1 MRTFALIFILILTS
15 TLYAQNNTIVLDGTV
30 QDDKNRSISNATII
44 ISSKNDSPTDY
55 FCKAAMST
63 LRRFQHSFAA
73 APIAVLSL
81 FVTVQSQAK
90 FHKTGGKC
98 LHF

>member
-44 ISSKNDSPTDY
+44 ISSKTTARPHFRQY
-55 FCKAAMST
+55 PIKKAN
-63 LRRFQHSFAA
+63 LR
-73 APIAVLSL
+73 
-81 FVTVQSQAK
+81 
-90 FHKTGGKC
+90 
-98 LHF
+98 

>member
-44 ISSKNDSPTDY
+44 ISSKNDS
-55 FCKAAMST
+55 KAT
-63 LRRFQHSFAA
+63 FQ
-73 APIAVLSL
+73 
-81 FVTVQSQAK
+81 TVSNKEGK
-90 FHKTGGKC
+90 FKKKTYR
-98 LHF
+98 LATTT